1 MFIVYKIT
9 NIINSKIY
17 IGVHKT
23 VNVDDGYM
31 GSGTA
36 IKNAIK
42 KHGLENFKKEVLA
55 TFESKE
61 DAYELEYSL
70 TEDFSSSMMYNM
82 KRGGVGGWSESAR
95 QSAKRNIRLEACSQG
110 GKKALELK
118 LGIFSPENEEKR
130 LTNSSLG
137 GKNNLGKT
145 KSEEHRLKL
154 SESLKGKSKTYPKN
168 RKSRVLSEET
178 KEKLRQKALERKMFV
193 SPNGEGLS

>member
-9 NIINSKIY
+9 NLLNSKHY

-23 VNVDDGYM
+23 TNPNDNYM

-36 IKNAIK
+36 IKSAIR
-42 KHGLENFKKEVLA
+42 KHGIENFEKQVLA
-55 TFESKE
+55 EFDNKE
-61 DAYELEYSL
+61 DAYELEYLL
-70 TEDFSSSMMYNM
+70 TDDYTSSATYNM
-82 KRGGVGGWSESAR
+82 KRGGIGGWSDSAR
-95 QSAKRNIRLEACSQG
+95 ESAKRSVNLEACSKG
-110 GKKALELK
+110 GKIASELK

-137 GKNNLGKT
+137 GKNNTGKS
-145 KSEEHRLKL
+145 KSEEHRTKL

-178 KEKLRQKALERKMFV
+178 KEKLRQRALERKR
-193 SPNGEGLS
+193 S